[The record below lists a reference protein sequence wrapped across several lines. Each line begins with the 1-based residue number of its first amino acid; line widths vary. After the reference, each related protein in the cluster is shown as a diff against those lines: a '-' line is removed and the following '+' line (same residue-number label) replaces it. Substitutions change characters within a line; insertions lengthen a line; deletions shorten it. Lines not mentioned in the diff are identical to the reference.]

1 MIVFFFAWKDPF
13 GYMYMYSVR
22 FYISPFSEPLANV
35 AHFAMARVATCT
47 LLWVKPADLGIL
59 LELSVRDC
67 IDAELYTKLHNKIS
81 KLSRMFHIHVM
92 YSVAPESVL
101 ALSYTAFIVDRAS
114 ISVVLMRNQR
124 RVLHTCTCTTLCSSV
139 ASILFYMST
148 CQCRAVRTFNAASS
162 GNTNNIEMLHK
173 SSFEMPCP
181 NCVLL
186 RVYMYDYEENT
197 CARADVITARERRRV

>member
-1 MIVFFFAWKDPF
+1 
-13 GYMYMYSVR
+13 
-22 FYISPFSEPLANV
+22 
-35 AHFAMARVATCT
+35 
-47 LLWVKPADLGIL
+47 
-59 LELSVRDC
+59 
-67 IDAELYTKLHNKIS
+67 
-81 KLSRMFHIHVM
+81 M

-173 SSFEMPCP
+173 SSFEIPCP